1 MEEME
6 INNNFSG
13 YSSQKRKEKC
23 IMKQKTV
30 LIAEEN
36 GEFLRNMLSSFR
48 AYGFQC
54 ISVPKNGEDVVSA
67 IEKNQPDI
75 IVMEAFM
82 ARLDA
87 LAVLKLIPSL
97 KLSRKPYIVVLSNA
111 DNSVFEQQL
120 LAMGAN
126 YYFIK
131 PVDVNILTERIAQL
145 TGFDGKAGNI
155 VKLRNSNEPDL
166 EVIVSDIMHELG
178 VPAHIKGYQYLRD
191 AIILSVNNPEMMNSV
206 TKVLYPTV
214 AKHFETTSSRVERA
228 IRHAIEVAWDRGD
241 IDVLSSYFGYT
252 IQNSRGKPTNS
263 EFIAMI
269 ADKLRLKL
277 KKIS

>member
-1 MEEME
+1 
-6 INNNFSG
+6 
-13 YSSQKRKEKC
+13 
-23 IMKQKTV
+23 MKQKKI

-36 GEFLRNMLSSFR
+36 GDFLKNMLVSFR
-48 AYGFQC
+48 GFGFEC
-54 ISVPKNGEDVVSA
+54 ITVPKNGEELVSSL
-67 IEKNQPDI
+67 EKQHPDI
-75 IVMEAFM
+75 VIMEAFM
-82 ARLDA
+82 SRLDA
-87 LAVLKLIPSL
+87 LAVLKLIPSM
-97 KLSRKPYIVVLSNA
+97 KLSQKPYVVILSNT

-120 LAMGAN
+120 LQAGAD

-131 PVDVNILTERIAQL
+131 PIDVGILAERVAQL
-145 TGFDGKAGNI
+145 SGFENKGNI
-155 VKLRNSNEPDL
+155 VKMRSNAEPDL

-191 AIILSVNNPEMMNSV
+191 AIILSVNSPEMMNSV

-214 AKHFETTSSRVERA
+214 AKHFDTTSSRVERA

-252 IQNSRGKPTNS
+252 IQNTRGKPTNS